1 MTSVVLSEA
10 ADADL
15 AAILDYGVER
25 FGAETG
31 EAYVAGFKASFDLI
45 AEHPLAGAVHGEI
58 RPPIRSLPH
67 GSHRIFYDVLGTEW
81 SSSASFTK
89 RWMWSGIYRS

>member
-1 MTSVVLSEA
+1 MILLELSEA

-15 AAILDYGVER
+15 VGILDYGVSL

-31 EAYVAGFKASFDLI
+31 EAYVAGFDDSFALI
-45 AEHPLAGAVHGEI
+45 AEHPLIGAVHDEV

-67 GSHRIFYDVLGTEW
+67 GSHRIFYDLLDDRVIVQRVLHKAMDVE
-81 SSSASFTK
+81 
-89 RWMWSGIYRS
+89 RYL